1 MPDYR
6 ELYLTLMREVE
17 KSIEILINAQR
28 KCEDMYI
35 NSEDPIIQVIDFT
48 QNPPNEKA
56 TDKTEKL

>member
-35 NSEDPIIQVIDFT
+35 NSEEPIIQVIDFT
-48 QNPPNEKA
+48 QNPPNE
-56 TDKTEKL
+56 EKSDESEE

>member
-17 KSIEILINAQR
+17 KSVELLINAQQ

-35 NSEDPIIQVIDFT
+35 NSDGPNLQAVDFT
-48 QNPPNEKA
+48 QNSPNENIPNS
-56 TDKTEKL
+56 